1 MELIPILSTIIL
13 VATIST
19 FILAVGAYILYK
31 IREGKVKISPGRKP
45 EYLEAE
51 YFVPKEK
58 KEHKVFVEEILEP
71 KTNLE
76 KKKEEL
82 RTVRSAGEK
91 ENEPKYRVVDNLMRD
106 SNNARP
112 VKEYEV
118 EMPKLKFEKY
128 SLSQKELPSEDTI
141 HEEIKWR

>member
-31 IREGKVKISPGRKP
+31 IREGKVRVSPERKP

-58 KEHKVFVEEILEP
+58 KEHKIFIEEVIEP
-71 KTNLE
+71 KQKNTKNVEQTNSG
-76 KKKEEL
+76 KS
-82 RTVRSAGEK
+82 VV
-91 ENEPKYRVVDNLMRD
+91 ENQAQSKFHVVEDLAEGFD
-106 SNNARP
+106 ARFSHEQK
-112 VKEYEV
+112 VV
-118 EMPKLKFEKY
+118 MPKMKFEKFDF
-128 SLSQKELPSEDTI
+128 STDNQHQQNSVQ
-141 HEEIKWR
+141 EEIKWR

>member
-31 IREGKVKISPGRKP
+31 IREGKVRVSPERNP

-58 KEHKVFVEEILEP
+58 KEHKVFIEEIIEP
-71 KTNLE
+71 KSIVNINAEGFEPVKTVSE
-76 KKKEEL
+76 KQTES
-82 RTVRSAGEK
+82 T
-91 ENEPKYRVVDNLMRD
+91 YRVVEDLG
-106 SNNARP
+106 NNSDAKSVSRNQ
-112 VKEYEV
+112 VV
-118 EMPKLKFEKY
+118 MPKMKFEKY
-128 SLSQKELPSEDTI
+128 NLPSDETVLKESFQED
-141 HEEIKWR
+141 IKWR

>member
-31 IREGKVKISPGRKP
+31 IREGKVSVSPERKP

-58 KEHKVFVEEILEP
+58 KEHKVFIEEVIEP
-71 KTNLE
+71 KPKAIINAEGFEPVKPISE
-76 KKKEEL
+76 KQTE
-82 RTVRSAGEK
+82 S
-91 ENEPKYRVVDNLMRD
+91 KYRVVEDFGSSSD
-106 SNNARP
+106 
-112 VKEYEV
+112 VKSV
-118 EMPKLKFEKY
+118 SRNQVVMPKMKFEKY
-128 SLSQKELPSEDTI
+128 NLPSDETVSKDSFQ
-141 HEEIKWR
+141 EEIKWR

>member
-31 IREGKVKISPGRKP
+31 IREGKVRVSPERKP

-58 KEHKVFVEEILEP
+58 KEHKVFIEEVIEP
-71 KTNLE
+71 KPKANINVEGFEPVKPVSE
-76 KKKEEL
+76 KQTE
-82 RTVRSAGEK
+82 S
-91 ENEPKYRVVDNLMRD
+91 KYRVVEDLGSSIDAKSVSRNQ
-106 SNNARP
+106 
-112 VKEYEV
+112 VV
-118 EMPKLKFEKY
+118 MPKIKFEKY
-128 SLSQKELPSEDTI
+128 NLPSDETVSKDSFE
-141 HEEIKWR
+141 EEIKWR

>member
-31 IREGKVKISPGRKP
+31 IREGKVRVSPERKP

-58 KEHKVFVEEILEP
+58 KEHKIFIEEVIEP
-71 KTNLE
+71 KQKFTKNVEQTNSGKSVVENQAQSKFHVMENLAGD
-76 KKKEEL
+76 L
-82 RTVRSAGEK
+82 DARTSHEQG
-91 ENEPKYRVVDNLMRD
+91 VV
-106 SNNARP
+106 
-112 VKEYEV
+112 
-118 EMPKLKFEKY
+118 MPKMKFEKFDF
-128 SLSQKELPSEDTI
+128 STDNQHQQNSVQ
-141 HEEIKWR
+141 EEIKWR

>member
-31 IREGKVKISPGRKP
+31 IREGKVRVSPEQKP

-58 KEHKVFVEEILEP
+58 KEHKVFIEEVIEP
-71 KTNLE
+71 KPKANINAE
-76 KKKEEL
+76 GFEPVKP
-82 RTVRSAGEK
+82 VS
-91 ENEPKYRVVDNLMRD
+91 ENQNQSKYRVVEDLGGNID
-106 SNNARP
+106 
-112 VKEYEV
+112 VKSV
-118 EMPKLKFEKY
+118 SRNQVVMPKMKFEKY
-128 SLSQKELPSEDTI
+128 SLPPDGYISKDSF

>member
-31 IREGKVKISPGRKP
+31 IREGKVSVSPERKP

-58 KEHKVFVEEILEP
+58 KEHKVFIEEVIEP
-71 KTNLE
+71 KPKANINVEGFEPVKPISE
-76 KKKEEL
+76 KQTE
-82 RTVRSAGEK
+82 S
-91 ENEPKYRVVDNLMRD
+91 KYRVVEDLGSSTDAKSVSRNQ
-106 SNNARP
+106 
-112 VKEYEV
+112 VV
-118 EMPKLKFEKY
+118 MPKIKFEKY
-128 SLSQKELPSEDTI
+128 NLPSDETVSKDSFQ
-141 HEEIKWR
+141 EEIKWR

>member
-31 IREGKVKISPGRKP
+31 IREGKVIVSPERKP

-58 KEHKVFVEEILEP
+58 KEHKVFIEEVIEP
-71 KTNLE
+71 KPKANINAEGFEPVKPISE
-76 KKKEEL
+76 KQTE
-82 RTVRSAGEK
+82 S
-91 ENEPKYRVVDNLMRD
+91 KYRVVEDLG
-106 SNNARP
+106 SNTD
-112 VKEYEV
+112 VKSV
-118 EMPKLKFEKY
+118 SRNQVVMPKMKFEKY
-128 SLSQKELPSEDTI
+128 NLPSDETVSKDSFQ
-141 HEEIKWR
+141 EEIKWR

>member
-31 IREGKVKISPGRKP
+31 IREGKVRVSPEKKP

-51 YFVPKEK
+51 YFMPKEK
-58 KEHKVFVEEILEP
+58 KEHKIFIEEVLEP
-71 KTNLE
+71 KQKTPKNVE
-76 KKKEEL
+76 QRDSGKS
-82 RTVRSAGEK
+82 VI
-91 ENEPKYRVVDNLMRD
+91 ENQAQSKFHVVDDVTGGLG
-106 SNNARP
+106 
-112 VKEYEV
+112 VKSVHEQEV
-118 EMPKLKFEKY
+118 VMPKMKFEKFVF
-128 SLSQKELPSEDTI
+128 STDNQHQQNSV

>member
-31 IREGKVKISPGRKP
+31 IREGKVRVSPERKP

-58 KEHKVFVEEILEP
+58 KEHKVFIEEIIEP
-71 KTNLE
+71 KSIVNINAEGFEPVKTVSE
-76 KKKEEL
+76 KQTES
-82 RTVRSAGEK
+82 T
-91 ENEPKYRVVDNLMRD
+91 YRVVEDLG
-106 SNNARP
+106 SNSDAKSVSRNQ
-112 VKEYEV
+112 VV
-118 EMPKLKFEKY
+118 MPKMKFEKY
-128 SLSQKELPSEDTI
+128 NLLSDETVSKDSFQ
-141 HEEIKWR
+141 EEIKWR

>member
-31 IREGKVKISPGRKP
+31 IREGKVRVSPEQKP

-58 KEHKVFVEEILEP
+58 KEHKVFIEEVIEP
-71 KTNLE
+71 KPNINAEGFEPVKPVTE
-76 KKKEEL
+76 KQSE
-82 RTVRSAGEK
+82 S
-91 ENEPKYRVVDNLMRD
+91 KYRVVEELV
-106 SNNARP
+106 SNTD
-112 VKEYEV
+112 VKSV
-118 EMPKLKFEKY
+118 TRNQVVMPKMKFEKY
-128 SLSQKELPSEDTI
+128 SLPSDDTVSKDSFQ
-141 HEEIKWR
+141 EEIKWR

>member
-31 IREGKVKISPGRKP
+31 IREGKVRVSPERKP

-58 KEHKVFVEEILEP
+58 KEHKVFIEEVIEP
-71 KTNLE
+71 KPKANINVEGFEPVKPVSE
-76 KKKEEL
+76 KQTE
-82 RTVRSAGEK
+82 S
-91 ENEPKYRVVDNLMRD
+91 KYRVVEDLGSSSD
-106 SNNARP
+106 
-112 VKEYEV
+112 VKSV
-118 EMPKLKFEKY
+118 SRNQVIMPKIKFEKY
-128 SLSQKELPSEDTI
+128 NLPSDETVSKDSFQ
-141 HEEIKWR
+141 EEIKWR

>member
-31 IREGKVKISPGRKP
+31 IREGKVRVSPERKP

-58 KEHKVFVEEILEP
+58 NEHKVFIEEVIEP
-71 KTNLE
+71 KPKANINVEGFEPVKPVSE
-76 KKKEEL
+76 KQTE
-82 RTVRSAGEK
+82 S
-91 ENEPKYRVVDNLMRD
+91 KYRVVEDLGSSTDAKSVSRNQ
-106 SNNARP
+106 
-112 VKEYEV
+112 VV
-118 EMPKLKFEKY
+118 MPKIKFEKY
-128 SLSQKELPSEDTI
+128 NLPSDETVSKDSFQ
-141 HEEIKWR
+141 EEIKWR